1 MEKQTE
7 ETKLKRQ
14 IKDYLK
20 IYGFK
25 IIHNLQGLGCYPGL
39 SDWLILWDGSVFF
52 IEIKT
57 PKGKQSE
64 NQQVFESLVNDSGC
78 YYYVFQ
84 SLEDAMEFKEIQY
97 QKSGLRNEN
106 K

>member
-1 MEKQTE
+1 MKKQTE
-7 ETKLKRQ
+7 ETKLKKQ

-39 SDWLILWDGSVFF
+39 SDWMIPYNGHVRF

-57 PKGKQSE
+57 PKGKQSQKQKDFQE
-64 NQQVFESLVNDSGC
+64 LIESCNC
-78 YYYVFQ
+78 YYYIWSELQ
-84 SLEDAMEFKEIQY
+84 DAIDFVELVRQHKA
-97 QKSGLRNEN
+97 
-106 K
+106 